1 MKPFSFHELVGEF
14 RSILETF
21 PDRRT
26 GKNRRYSI
34 VDAGLGAFSVFF
46 TQSPSFLS
54 HQAYMQEMN
63 GKNNANSLF
72 NIEIIPTINHT
83 RKLLDTVHP
92 NLVNPLFHSIF
103 NQLEDEGY
111 LDEFRDFQDNLLVLF
126 DGTQYF
132 SSQKISCEHCS
143 TKDHKNG
150 TTTYSHT
157 ALTPVIAA
165 PHKHYIIPLAPE
177 YITPQDGHAKQDC
190 EIAAAK
196 RWIEQHAASY
206 ASKRTT
212 ILGDDLYSRQP
223 LCERLLLK
231 NFNFIFV
238 CKPESHQTLYRHL
251 EDLQSEQSI
260 HQLTLY
266 RRNGKVKE
274 KYMYRYANHV
284 PLRDSDDALYLNWC
298 EVTQVNAKGEIV
310 YHNSFLTNHDITR
323 ETVSKIVTSGRTRW
337 KIENENNNILKTK
350 GYHLEHNFGHGKKYL
365 SSLLASFNILAFL
378 FHTILGIVDNKY
390 QEIRQ
395 ALPTRQT
402 FFDDV
407 RALTRYMFFS
417 SWDHL
422 LDFMIEGLKL
432 ELDIACE
439 ISPFDTS

>member
-1 MKPFSFHELVGEF
+1 M
-14 RSILETF
+14 
-21 PDRRT
+21 
-26 GKNRRYSI
+26 
-34 VDAGLGAFSVFF
+34 
-46 TQSPSFLS
+46 
-54 HQAYMQEMN
+54 
-63 GKNNANSLF
+63 
-72 NIEIIPTINHT
+72 
-83 RKLLDTVHP
+83 HP
-92 NLVNPLFHSIF
+92 QLVNPLFHSIF
-103 NQLEDEGY
+103 NQLETEGY

-150 TTTYSHT
+150 TITYSHT

-165 PHKHYIIPLAPE
+165 PYKNYIIPLAPE

-223 LCERLLLK
+223 LCERLLIN

>member
-1 MKPFSFHELVGEF
+1 MKPFSFHELVGEL
-14 RSILETF
+14 RSTLETF
-21 PDRRT
+21 PDPRT

-54 HQAYMQEMN
+54 HQAYMQEMK

-72 NIEIIPTINHT
+72 NIEIIPTISHT
-83 RKLLDTVHP
+83 RQLLDPTHPKLLD
-92 NLVNPLFHSIF
+92 PLFHSIF
-103 NQLEDEGY
+103 DQLEMENY
-111 LDEFRDFQDNLLVLF
+111 LDDFRDFQDDLLVLF

-132 SSQKISCEHCS
+132 SSKNISCEHCS

-165 PHKHYIIPLAPE
+165 PDKNYIIPLAPE
-177 YITPQDGHAKQDC
+177 YITPQDGHDKQDC
-190 EIAAAK
+190 ETAAAK
-196 RWIEQHAASY
+196 RWIEQHAISY
-206 ASKRTT
+206 APKRIT
-212 ILGDDLYSRQP
+212 ILGDDLYSHQP
-223 LCERLLLK
+223 LCERLLMN

-251 EDLQSEQSI
+251 EALQSERSI

-266 RRNGKVKE
+266 RRNGKGKE
-274 KYMYRYANHV
+274 KYIYRYANQV
-284 PLRDSDDALYLNWC
+284 PLRDSDDTLYLNWC
-298 EVTQVNAKGEIV
+298 EVTQVNAKGKIV

-323 ETVSKIVTSGRTRW
+323 KTVSKIVTSGRTRW

-365 SSLLASFNILAFL
+365 SSLLASLNILAFL

-422 LDFMIEGLKL
+422 LDFMIKGLQ
-432 ELDIACE
+432 LDLNIARE
-439 ISPFDTS
+439 ISSFDTS